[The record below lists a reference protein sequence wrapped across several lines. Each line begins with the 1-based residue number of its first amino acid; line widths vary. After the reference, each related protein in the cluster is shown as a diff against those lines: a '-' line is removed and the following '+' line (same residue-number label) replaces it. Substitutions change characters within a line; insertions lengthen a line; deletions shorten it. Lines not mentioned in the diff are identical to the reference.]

1 MTQVE
6 TESIKIVVKVDAP
19 RVRTE
24 KLTAFRAENKTF
36 LISCAPIFSDI
47 NFFDYVAAE
56 EDEYGELVFTKIVKS
71 GGYSK
76 YCIIGKKENIDTL
89 RKEKIIIEDVS
100 NILGSN
106 IYYMMLSK
114 EDSRK
119 EVLKKLV
126 SNKVYSPMLAKE
138 VITDIQEDIP
148 DVRLEYHTRGAKKLV
163 KPEKVME
170 KYIFG
175 KDKRD

>member
-24 KLTAFRAENKTF
+24 KLTAFRAENNTF
-36 LISCAPIFSDI
+36 LISCAPIYSNI
-47 NFFDYVAAE
+47 NFFDYVKAE
-56 EDEYGELVFTKIVKS
+56 ENEYGELVFTKIVKS

-76 YCIIGKKENIDTL
+76 YCVIGKKENIDRL
-89 RKEKIIIEDVS
+89 RQEKIILEDVT

-106 IYYMMLSK
+106 VYYMMLSK
-114 EDSRK
+114 NDSK
-119 EVLKKLV
+119 EEVLKKIV

-138 VITDIQEDIP
+138 VIIDIQEGIP

-175 KDKRD
+175 KDRRD